1 MSLIL
6 SLLIILTLATT
17 SVYSSN
23 SKTLSV
29 CTLKLAGNMVI
40 DAEKGFLID
49 VLNNTLG
56 KYRPLKVQLFPPV
69 RAFHSFAK
77 KDCDVLVSASEG
89 FIAKYTSKETVE
101 LPIGL
106 MDYHTVLSHSEQ
118 ALKSLD
124 LDRPQNFVSLHK
136 WFIPQNFIKKHHVYF
151 AHSLENA
158 LKMLKAKR
166 VDYFIGFNF
175 LTLEYIKEN
184 KINGLV
190 GLKNVR
196 LDPRKVIFLIHKSE
210 NSTYLVEAFK
220 KHLLKYVESGDYD
233 RDLKKHNVPKYILMN
248 RKDFLK
254 SLHDI

>member
-1 MSLIL
+1 
-6 SLLIILTLATT
+6 
-17 SVYSSN
+17 VYSSN

-77 KDCDVLVSASEG
+77 KDCDVLVSASER
-89 FIAKYTSKETVE
+89 FITKYTSEETVE

-106 MDYHTVLSHSEQ
+106 RDYHTVFSHSDQ
-118 ALKSLD
+118 ALKRLD
-124 LDRPQNFVSLHK
+124 LAKPQNFVSLHK
-136 WFIPQNFIKKHHVYF
+136 WFIPQDFAKKHHVYF

-175 LTLEYIKEN
+175 LSLEYIKE
-184 KINGLV
+184 KEIKGLV
-190 GLKNVR
+190 SLKDIR
-196 LDPRKVIFLIHKSE
+196 LDPRKVVFLIHKRK
-210 NSTYLVEAFK
+210 NSNHLKTAFK
-220 KHLLKYVESGDYD
+220 KNLLKYVESGDYD
-233 RDLKKHNVPKYILMN
+233 RDINKHNVPNYVLMS
-248 RKDFLK
+248 RKDFLE
-254 SLHDI
+254 SLQEI